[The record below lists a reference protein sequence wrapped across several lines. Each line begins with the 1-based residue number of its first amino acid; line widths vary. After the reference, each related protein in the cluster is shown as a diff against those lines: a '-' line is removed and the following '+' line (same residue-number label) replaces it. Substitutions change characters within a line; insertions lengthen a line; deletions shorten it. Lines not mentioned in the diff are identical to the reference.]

1 MKIID
6 NFVWIFALAFFI
18 TNLPGTSLFS
28 EEINLPEPSYSSQT
42 SVEEALKNRRSVREY
57 QDTELKLK
65 QMSQILWSA
74 YGITKPMPNA
84 PEFLRGGF
92 KTAPS
97 AGARYPLEIYVLAH
111 NVEGLERGIYKFKV
125 VEHELTLVKK
135 GSFMEQLVSASYN
148 QSWIG
153 NAAAAIV
160 YTAVYERI
168 TERYGERGR
177 ERYVCM
183 DLGHYAQNIYLQCES
198 LDLAT
203 CAVGAFD
210 DSKVGE
216 LLEISDKETPLYIM
230 PLGKRK

>member
-1 MKIID
+1 MCTKTMYVCI
-6 NFVWIFALAFFI
+6 FVLTIS
-18 TNLPGTSLFS
+18 NLILCPSLKS
-28 EEINLPEPSYSSQT
+28 AETINLPQPYYKSTT
-42 SVEEALKNRRSVREY
+42 SVEEALQDRRSRREF
-57 QDTELKLK
+57 DDDKL
-65 QMSQILWSA
+65 QLSQISQILWSA

-84 PEFLRGGF
+84 PDFLRGGF

-125 VEHELTLVKK
+125 AEHELTLVKK

-153 NAAAAIV
+153 EAAAAII

-168 TERYGERGR
+168 SERYGERGR

-183 DLGHYAQNIYLQCES
+183 DLGHSAQNIYLQCES
-198 LDLAT
+198 LNLST
-203 CAVGAFD
+203 CAVGAFN

-216 LLEISDKETPLYIM
+216 LFEIKDKETPLYIM